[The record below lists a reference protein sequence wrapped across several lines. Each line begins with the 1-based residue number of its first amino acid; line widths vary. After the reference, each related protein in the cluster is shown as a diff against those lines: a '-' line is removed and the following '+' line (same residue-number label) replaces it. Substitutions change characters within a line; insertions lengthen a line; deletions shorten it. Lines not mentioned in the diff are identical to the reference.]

1 MSAAPA
7 FELTVGGAA
16 GERWLVALLVAVTG
30 AALAAWLWSH
40 ADARASLGG
49 HAAWAWFAVVAAAGA
64 GGWIGWLVALPRPCT
79 LRWQPDRW
87 TWIDAQSDIECE
99 GTVEPRLDLGNW
111 MLLALRSPDGATRW
125 AAIGRQRAG
134 ARAAGTPLRRRLFA
148 PRAPQDRTAA
158 RARQSAP

>member
-7 FELTVGGAA
+7 LELTLGAAA
-16 GERWLVALLVAVTG
+16 GERWLVALLVAMTG

-40 ADARASLGG
+40 ADARATSLGA

-64 GGWIGWLVALPRPCT
+64 GGWIGWFVALPRPCT

-87 TWIDAQSDIECE
+87 TWIDAQSNIECE
-99 GTVEPRLDLGNW
+99 GTVEPRLDFGNW

-134 ARAAGTPLRRRLFA
+134 AAWHPLRATLFA
-148 PRAPQDRTAA
+148 PARRKIEPRAGE
-158 RARQSAP
+158 SAQR